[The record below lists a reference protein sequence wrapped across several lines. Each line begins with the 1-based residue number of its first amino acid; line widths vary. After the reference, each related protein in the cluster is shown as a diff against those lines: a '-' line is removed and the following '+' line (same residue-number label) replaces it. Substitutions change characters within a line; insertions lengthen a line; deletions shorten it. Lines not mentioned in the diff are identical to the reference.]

1 VFCCTVDHVE
11 VAIVPACLDSL
22 LIGLYVL
29 ADEFFIDRRGPG
41 RPRKIT
47 DAELVCL
54 AVAQVLLDC
63 PGDRKFLAWAR
74 WRLGHLFP
82 YLPKQPGYNKR
93 IRALAPQ
100 VARLLN
106 LLIFESTSIHDELW
120 LIDGTPIA
128 CGQSRQTSRRS
139 ELAGYAAYG
148 YCKSQHRHY
157 WGFKLVLVCAPDG
170 MPIGFELVAANVD
183 ERKAAAEILER
194 IPAAGHIILADKGY
208 AGQAFEQLVAGH
220 GARLIRPDRRD
231 EPAARLAGPGAPMDR
246 ERLRHAQRPALPR
259 TPRRAHDARPARSSR
274 HPSTRAGRRY
284 TPQPTRRHLGPQPHR
299 LRPLTRS
306 IRNRSSSGPSRNV

>member
-11 VAIVPACLDSL
+11 VAIVPACLGSL
-22 LIGLYVL
+22 LIGRYVL

-47 DAELVCL
+47 DAELGCL

-63 PGDRKFLAWAR
+63 PGDRKLLGWAR

-128 CGQSRQTSRRS
+128 CGQSRQTWRRS
-139 ELAGYAAYG
+139 ELAGY
-148 YCKSQHRHY
+148 
-157 WGFKLVLVCAPDG
+157 
-170 MPIGFELVAANVD
+170 VA
-183 ERKAAAEILER
+183 
-194 IPAAGHIILADKGY
+194 
-208 AGQAFEQLVAGH
+208 
-220 GARLIRPDRRD
+220 
-231 EPAARLAGPGAPMDR
+231 
-246 ERLRHAQRPALPR
+246 
-259 TPRRAHDARPARSSR
+259 
-274 HPSTRAGRRY
+274 
-284 TPQPTRRHLGPQPHR
+284 
-299 LRPLTRS
+299 
-306 IRNRSSSGPSRNV
+306 